1 MNTTNTTITDLATAV
16 KQILNQNTLNDL
28 KRSIKRRERINDF
41 NIVLIYLF
49 HIIQTAGILT
59 TTVAVG
65 YNKTEIIWIGIG
77 FNFCASVIHILEKV
91 NSSISTQLLH
101 DIKNIKDGN
110 FTDESHIEVEVG
122 GGGGGGGTGAMEAS
136 ERSAIPTNIPTPP
149 VGLVNSDWHEH
160 TTTGGGGSGAG
171 TTDISDN
178 SMSV

>member
-1 MNTTNTTITDLATAV
+1 MNTPPNTELTTAV
-16 KQILNQNTLNDL
+16 KQILNENTINDL
-28 KRSIKRRERINDF
+28 KRFIKRRERINDF
-41 NIVLIYLF
+41 NIALIYLF

-65 YNKTEIIWIGIG
+65 YSKTEIIWIGIG
-77 FNFCASVIHILEKV
+77 FNFCASVINILEKV
-91 NSSISTQLLH
+91 NSSISTQLLQ

-122 GGGGGGGTGAMEAS
+122 GGGGGGTGA
-136 ERSAIPTNIPTPP
+136 
-149 VGLVNSDWHEH
+149 NSDWHEH
-160 TTTGGGGSGAG
+160 TTTGGGGGGGAG